1 MGLENRILNNI
12 DIKFAQA
19 DKPKPD
25 CWFEFGTLWS
35 DVSNKDD
42 VDRIKQAVLDKVN
55 ADCDVQVSKLHA
67 TDREPWDQYAFD
79 IVDKIRG

>member
-1 MGLENRILNNI
+1 V
-12 DIKFAQA
+12 
-19 DKPKPD
+19 
-25 CWFEFGTLWS
+25 S
-35 DVSNKDD
+35 DKDD

>member
-25 CWFEFGTLWS
+25 CWFEFGTLWA
-35 DVSNKDD
+35 DVSDKDD

-55 ADCDVQVSKLHA
+55 ADCDVQVSNYTPRTESHGINMLSILWIK
-67 TDREPWDQYAFD
+67 
-79 IVDKIRG
+79 

>member
-25 CWFEFGTLWS
+25 CWFEVGTRGAE
-35 DVSNKDD
+35 VSHKDD

>member
-25 CWFEFGTLWS
+25 CWFEFGTLWA
-35 DVSNKDD
+35 DVSDLSL
-42 VDRIKQAVLDKVN
+42 I
-55 ADCDVQVSKLHA
+55 H
-67 TDREPWDQYAFD
+67 
-79 IVDKIRG
+79 I